1 MFYVITTFLDLLIAF
16 IFFSLLYKC
25 VQRIIC
31 LEESIS
37 DLWKCIEKQQKMIVA
52 LNELD
57 NARGQQIKLFIE
69 MIERSRKENE
79 VS

>member
-1 MFYVITTFLDLLIAF
+1 MFCVITTFLDLLIAI
-16 IFFSLLYKC
+16 IFFSLLHKC

-37 DLWKCIEKQQKMIVA
+37 DLWKCIRIQQKMMVA

-57 NARGQQIKLFIE
+57 NARQRQIKLFIE
-69 MIERSRKENE
+69 MIERSKKERKE
-79 VS
+79 